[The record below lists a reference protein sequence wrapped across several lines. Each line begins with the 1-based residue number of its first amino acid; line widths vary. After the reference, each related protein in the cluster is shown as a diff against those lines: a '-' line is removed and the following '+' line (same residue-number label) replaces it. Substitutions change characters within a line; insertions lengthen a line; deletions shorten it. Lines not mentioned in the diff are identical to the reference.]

1 VRNPNDLENITAVIV
16 TYNIQNAFIKN
27 IESLYNQVGQIII
40 VDNNSN
46 DDSLSILTGII
57 QEHSDIILINN
68 KENLGL
74 SKAQNIG
81 IRKSFE
87 RDSCKWILLLD
98 DDSSLAEN
106 MTSNM
111 LKSYENNIDKD
122 KIGLITPRIKD
133 IKNGRDYPCLMKKNN
148 FIFKRYFLKENE
160 ESKNGLFC
168 ALASGS
174 LIKRD
179 VLEEIGLMNEAYF
192 IDFIDWDFAIRL
204 QKSNRIIICAGNAIL
219 YHQLGNK
226 TSHHLLGKEFITTN
240 QPPNRRFTSSKN
252 RILFIRNNL
261 FNSPAI
267 LLYLC
272 MTMGYEIMLVILF
285 EENKFSK
292 LIESC
297 KGMFAGVFTIN
308 TDIIPKL

>member
-1 VRNPNDLENITAVIV
+1 MQKSNELESITAVIV
-16 TYNIQNAFIKN
+16 TYNIHKDFINN
-27 IESLYNQVGQIII
+27 INSLYNQVGQIIV
-40 VDNNSN
+40 VDNNSEK
-46 DDSLSILTGII
+46 SSILIL
-57 QEHSDIILINN
+57 QELIKQYPDIILIRN

-87 RDSCKWILLLD
+87 KESCEWVLLLD
-98 DDSSLAEN
+98 DDSSLQKK

-111 LKSYENNIDKD
+111 LSAYHDSSYKEN
-122 KIGLITPRIKD
+122 IGLITPRIKD
-133 IKNGRDYPCLMKKNN
+133 IKNNRDYPCLIKKNK
-148 FIFKRYFLKENE
+148 FIFQRYFLRNDEN
-160 ESKNGLFC
+160 SKSGLFC

-174 LIKRD
+174 LIKKSIFSD
-179 VLEEIGLMNEAYF
+179 IGLMNEAYF

-204 QKSNRIIICAGNAIL
+204 QKNNKTIICAGNAIL

-240 QPPNRRFTSSKN
+240 QPPNRRFTSSRN
-252 RILFIRNNL
+252 RILFIRNNI

-272 MTMGYEIMLVILF
+272 MTMTYEIMLIILF
-285 EENKFSK
+285 EENKLGK
-292 LIESC
+292 LKEIF
-297 KGMFAGVFTIN
+297 KGIFAGTFTIN
-308 TDIIPKL
+308 NNIIPKI